1 MTTKD
6 TRVASEATTAR
17 ARVGPTFTAFDFVQ
31 STGTLIRQGREL
43 YAIWGRDRVDPA
55 FREELM
61 IAVASVNSCR
71 FCTYIHREWAL
82 RAGLPQDELAALEG
96 LDADSFDARRWAA
109 IAYVQAYAQS
119 DFQSVPEPIEAHFQ
133 TFYNTRE
140 QRDIEL
146 ISRVMTWA
154 NRAAN
159 TIDSLLARR
168 RGEPLPE
175 SRARDDYIVGG
186 LGLVALILPACVVAG
201 WRRTTPLGVL
211 RDFTSFSK
219 SFQERR
225 AASS

>member
-1 MTTKD
+1 M
-6 TRVASEATTAR
+6 V
-17 ARVGPTFTAFDFVQ
+17 
-31 STGTLIRQGREL
+31 
-43 YAIWGRDRVDPA
+43 
-55 FREELM
+55 
-61 IAVASVNSCR
+61 AVASVNSCR

-82 RAGLPQDELAALEG
+82 RAGLPQEELAALEG

-119 DFQSVPEPIEAHFQ
+119 DFQSVPEPIETHFQ